1 MVLIRKEIV
10 KKINFIFQREGSLL
24 MPFDSL
30 CKNKIFKDVPN
41 LENIKVDKQMK
52 ELFSSVFTGMG
63 GRYTRLRI
71 ICAITEDPMN
81 TLEIS
86 KKLNLDYKTIKHS
99 INVLEK
105 NNLIVRQGEGYGD
118 MFFPSEMLTSN
129 LPTLYVVIRK
139 VESKLDRDKKYID

>member
-1 MVLIRKEIV
+1 
-10 KKINFIFQREGSLL
+10 

-41 LENIKVDKQMK
+41 FENIKIDKHMSD
-52 ELFSSVFTGMG
+52 LFSSVFTGMS

-81 TLEIS
+81 ILELS
-86 KKLNLDYKTIKHS
+86 KKLDLDYKTIKHS

-118 MFFPSEMLTSN
+118 MFFPSDLISSN
-129 LPTLYVVIRK
+129 LSTLYSVIRK
-139 VESKLDRDKKYID
+139 VELKLDRKKKYIE